1 MSFLGIL
8 MRKHSGGSIV
18 RHHRHGANLH
28 AKVMAWHPCRES
40 FFLSEDNLDSGI
52 AQLIAYLCE
61 GPRDQELGRTGHR
74 NQCIILCRDDSESTQ
89 KFY

>member
-1 MSFLGIL
+1 MEASLFAITDMERIFTPRSWLGTPV
-8 MRKHSGGSIV
+8 G
-18 RHHRHGANLH
+18 N
-28 AKVMAWHPCRES
+28 P
-40 FFLSEDNLDSGI
+40 FFLSEDNLDSRI